1 MPTDLCLAHL
11 VRRDWLT
18 DGPLNELLALYIQA
32 LQNRRYARSTLS
44 AYLRCLAHFSYW
56 MRGEGLSVADID
68 RALIERFLLHHLPTC
83 ACPAPCRSD
92 VKEMRAALHHLLD
105 LLPPADGEATTSACI
120 AAELERF
127 DDHLRHTC
135 GLAPLTCTYR
145 CRHVAAFLA
154 RCFGDA
160 PLEIGRLAA
169 DDIDASE
176 YEYNDIAGIEGDR

>member
-68 RALIERFLLHHLPTC
+68 RALIEPSSSASCCITC
-83 ACPAPCRSD
+83 RRAPAQ
-92 VKEMRAALHHLLD
+92 
-105 LLPPADGEATTSACI
+105 
-120 AAELERF
+120 
-127 DDHLRHTC
+127 
-135 GLAPLTCTYR
+135 
-145 CRHVAAFLA
+145 
-154 RCFGDA
+154 
-160 PLEIGRLAA
+160 RLA
-169 DDIDASE
+169 DPM
-176 YEYNDIAGIEGDR
+176 

>member
-18 DGPLNELLALYIQA
+18 DGPLNELVVLYIQA
-32 LQNRRYARSTLS
+32 LQNRRYARNTLS

-56 MRGEGLSVADID
+56 MRGEGLSVAEID

-105 LLPPADGEATTSACI
+105 LLPPADGEATTSAWI

-135 GLAPLTCTYR
+135 GLAPLTCTW
-145 CRHVAAFLA
+145 
-154 RCFGDA
+154 A
-160 PLEIGRLAA
+160 PRKTP
-169 DDIDASE
+169 
-176 YEYNDIAGIEGDR
+176 